1 MDKLRGM
8 ETFIA
13 VVECGSFTGAAS
25 RLGLSAV
32 MVGKYIAQLES
43 QLATRLLERNTRRQ
57 SLTDAGRVYYDE
69 AKRVMEQVSIAESAV
84 ERLRLAPAGTLRV
97 SAPTSFGAS
106 VIAPLTATFLQV
118 WPAVRVEL
126 DLTNRMV
133 DLVDEGF
140 DLAIRIGEIHQE
152 DLVARY
158 LAPYRM
164 VICAAPAYLARY
176 GTPGRPEDL
185 ADHLCLSH
193 TVWTARN
200 EWRLPGV
207 EGEVRWKRDA
217 VLRCN
222 DGYALRQAAIAGA
235 GLLMQPEVLLAD
247 ALASGSLVR
256 VLEAW
261 TPQPRPVHLLWRRS
275 SAPAEADAVYRP
287 PSTGNGRRA
296 DNDPRVG
303 IITPSA
309 APAASRQ
316 SDREDLRSP
325 PTGGSAAV

>member
-57 SLTDAGRVYYDE
+57 SLTDAGRVYFDE

-176 GTPGRPEDL
+176 GTPGTPEDL

-207 EGEVRWKRDA
+207 EGEVPETRCGFALQRW
-217 VLRCN
+217 LR
-222 DGYALRQAAIAGA
+222 AAPGGDRRGRA
-235 GLLMQPEVLLAD
+235 AD
-247 ALASGSLVR
+247 AAGGTAGRCAGQRQPGARAGGVDSAAAACASALAPG
-256 VLEAW
+256 
-261 TPQPRPVHLLWRRS
+261 S

-296 DNDPRVG
+296 ADDPRVG

>member
-57 SLTDAGRVYYDE
+57 SLTDAGRVYFDE

-106 VIAPLTATFLQV
+106 VM
-118 WPAVRVEL
+118 VEL

-176 GTPGRPEDL
+176 GTPGTPEDL

-261 TPQPRPVHLLWRRS
+261 TPQPRPVHLLWRQDRRPLPKLTQFI
-275 SAPAEADAVYRP
+275 AHLQQGMADAL
-287 PSTGNGRRA
+287 TTTRA
-296 DNDPRVG
+296 
-303 IITPSA
+303 S
-309 APAASRQ
+309 
-316 SDREDLRSP
+316 E
-325 PTGGSAAV
+325 

>member
-57 SLTDAGRVYYDE
+57 SLTDAGRVYFDE

-158 LAPYRM
+158 L
-164 VICAAPAYLARY
+164 
-176 GTPGRPEDL
+176 
-185 ADHLCLSH
+185 
-193 TVWTARN
+193 
-200 EWRLPGV
+200 
-207 EGEVRWKRDA
+207 
-217 VLRCN
+217 
-222 DGYALRQAAIAGA
+222 
-235 GLLMQPEVLLAD
+235 
-247 ALASGSLVR
+247 
-256 VLEAW
+256 
-261 TPQPRPVHLLWRRS
+261 RRI
-275 SAPAEADAVYRP
+275 
-287 PSTGNGRRA
+287 GW
-296 DNDPRVG
+296 
-303 IITPSA
+303 
-309 APAASRQ
+309 
-316 SDREDLRSP
+316 
-325 PTGGSAAV
+325 

>member
-43 QLATRLLERNTRRQ
+43 QLETRLLERNTRRQ
-57 SLTDAGRVYYDE
+57 SLTDAGRVYFDE

-106 VIAPLTATFLQV
+106 VIAPLTATFLQA

-158 LAPYRM
+158 LA
-164 VICAAPAYLARY
+164 RY
-176 GTPGRPEDL
+176 GTPGTPEDL

-261 TPQPRPVHLLWRRS
+261 TPQPRPVHLLWRQDRRPLPKLTQFI
-275 SAPAEADAVYRP
+275 AHLQQGMADAL
-287 PSTGNGRRA
+287 TTTRA
-296 DNDPRVG
+296 
-303 IITPSA
+303 S
-309 APAASRQ
+309 
-316 SDREDLRSP
+316 E
-325 PTGGSAAV
+325 

>member
-57 SLTDAGRVYYDE
+57 SLTDAGRVYFDE

-106 VIAPLTATFLQV
+106 VIAPLTATFLQA

-235 GLLMQPEVLLAD
+235 CAS
-247 ALASGSLVR
+247 ALAPG
-256 VLEAW
+256 
-261 TPQPRPVHLLWRRS
+261 S

-287 PSTGNGRRA
+287 PSAGNGRRA

-303 IITPSA
+303 IITPPA

-316 SDREDLRSP
+316 SDRWDLRSP

>member
-57 SLTDAGRVYYDE
+57 SLTDAGRVYFDE

-106 VIAPLTATFLQV
+106 VIAPLTATFLQA

-140 DLAIRIGEIHQE
+140 DLAIRIGEIHQ
-152 DLVARY
+152 LLHRNGIQSQGN
-158 LAPYRM
+158 L
-164 VICAAPAYLARY
+164 
-176 GTPGRPEDL
+176 
-185 ADHLCLSH
+185 HLTAIHTAFQFTQATDTSH
-193 TVWTARN
+193 
-200 EWRLPGV
+200 EI
-207 EGEVRWKRDA
+207 D
-217 VLRCN
+217 
-222 DGYALRQAAIAGA
+222 
-235 GLLMQPEVLLAD
+235 
-247 ALASGSLVR
+247 SLVR
-256 VLEAW
+256 
-261 TPQPRPVHLLWRRS
+261 T
-275 SAPAEADAVYRP
+275 
-287 PSTGNGRRA
+287 
-296 DNDPRVG
+296 
-303 IITPSA
+303 
-309 APAASRQ
+309 
-316 SDREDLRSP
+316 
-325 PTGGSAAV
+325 

>member
-57 SLTDAGRVYYDE
+57 SLTDAGRVYFDE

-106 VIAPLTATFLQV
+106 VIAPLTATFLQA

-133 DLVDEGF
+133 DLVDEGV

-176 GTPGRPEDL
+176 GTP
-185 ADHLCLSH
+185 
-193 TVWTARN
+193 
-200 EWRLPGV
+200 
-207 EGEVRWKRDA
+207 RDA
-217 VLRCN
+217 R
-222 DGYALRQAAIAGA
+222 
-235 GLLMQPEVLLAD
+235 
-247 ALASGSLVR
+247 GS
-256 VLEAW
+256 
-261 TPQPRPVHLLWRRS
+261 RRS
-275 SAPAEADAVYRP
+275 SLPVPYGLDRP
-287 PSTGNGRRA
+287 
-296 DNDPRVG
+296 
-303 IITPSA
+303 
-309 APAASRQ
+309 Q
-316 SDREDLRSP
+316 
-325 PTGGSAAV
+325 